1 MVWKKTINKHAKKKT
16 EDNTFSLNVIV
27 SSSILR
33 TNRANAPEASRTSKL
48 HKARHCYN
56 NLLNVK
62 FRNRQLQNK
71 HDSRTYI
78 AHGSVLCNNPC
89 PNPTQGRLMRSD
101 ITATPVAVLVLS
113 ENPDPHRGHKRSAA
127 SRRIVG
133 KIKETLK
140 AAAGVSQPEILS
152 PAHKNSFV
160 YDCSITA
167 AIVQQHSGSFHEHV
181 EQIYQMH
188 FVTLHKQGERKANM
202 QLSLLCM
209 LVCTFS
215 LAGRD
220 LKDKK

>member
-1 MVWKKTINKHAKKKT
+1 MFKFITIMVWKKTINKHAKKKT

-27 SSSILR
+27 SSSILWMN
-33 TNRANAPEASRTSKL
+33 TENAPEASRASKL

-78 AHGSVLCNNPC
+78 VHGSVLFNNPC
-89 PNPTQGRLMRSD
+89 PNPTQGRLIRSD
-101 ITATPVAVLVLS
+101 ITATPVAVFVLS

-152 PAHKNSFV
+152 PAHKTPLSM
-160 YDCSITA
+160 TA
-167 AIVQQHSGSFHEHV
+167 VSQLPS
-181 EQIYQMH
+181 YNN
-188 FVTLHKQGERKANM
+188 TQGAFMSMWNRFIKCT
-202 QLSLLCM
+202 LSLSISKASARQTCN
-209 LVCTFS
+209 
-215 LAGRD
+215 
-220 LKDKK
+220 